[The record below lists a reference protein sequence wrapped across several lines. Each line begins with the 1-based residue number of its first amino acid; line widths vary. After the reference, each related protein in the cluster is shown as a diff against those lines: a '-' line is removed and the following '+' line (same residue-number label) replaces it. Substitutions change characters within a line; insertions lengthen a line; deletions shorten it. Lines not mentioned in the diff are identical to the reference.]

1 MPLGLL
7 MLHVEQIFVPRFK
20 RSLTDRLGII
30 DLEGEC
36 IEEANSASESS
47 KTRAVNAGIPVNISS
62 VNDFASFVTY
72 TELLTT
78 IPTTQV
84 VLQGVLMNKRISVC
98 RKGRKYF

>member
-7 MLHVEQIFVPRFK
+7 KLHVEQIFVPRFK

-47 KTRAVNAGIPVNISS
+47 KTRAVNSRYTNEHLKRKRLCFICNLHRASDDNPYNAGGLKV
-62 VNDFASFVTY
+62 Y
-72 TELLTT
+72 
-78 IPTTQV
+78 
-84 VLQGVLMNKRISVC
+84 
-98 RKGRKYF
+98 